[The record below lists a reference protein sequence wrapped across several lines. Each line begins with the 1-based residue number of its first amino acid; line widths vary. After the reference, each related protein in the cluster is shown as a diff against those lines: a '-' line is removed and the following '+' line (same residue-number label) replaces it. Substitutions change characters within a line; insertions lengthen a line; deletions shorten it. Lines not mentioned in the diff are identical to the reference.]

1 MCDAVQPSRAPVTG
15 RDLIEWGYKPAPWF
29 AQALAAANA
38 ATGED
43 PRTVVARF
51 VPAEPVR
58 IPLRP
63 EDALAYRLNIRA
75 ETDDER
81 ANVAAVEAHMRVLMR
96 TPTLVAGAVMP
107 DACPSSPTI
116 GTIPVG
122 AVVAARD
129 AIHPGFHSADIC
141 CSMAATI
148 FAEGDG
154 TRLLDAGM
162 AISHFGAGGRAP
174 QARWTPP
181 ADVMERFEGNRFL
194 SRLTDLAVAH
204 FGTQGDGNHFFFV
217 GRLASTG
224 HLALV
229 THHGSR
235 APGAHLYKAGMAL
248 AEATRQALSP
258 ETAPQNAWIVADS
271 AQGEAYWSALQ
282 IVRAWTKA
290 NHFAIHDA
298 IAQALGLK
306 RVHRFWNEHNFVF
319 RRSDGL
325 FYHAKGAT
333 PAFRDY
339 ADDAS
344 GQTLIPLNMAEPVL
358 IAEGLDARNGLGFA
372 PHGAGR
378 NASRKATLRRHGD
391 RPEAEIVAQETK
403 GIDARFYCGVPD
415 VSELPSAYKSA
426 ASVRAQIADYGL
438 ARIVDR
444 IEPLGAIMA
453 GDVMRNAP
461 WRLAKERR
469 RAARA
474 TQAEE

>member
-1 MCDAVQPSRAPVTG
+1 MTDDAQSSRAPITG
-15 RDLIEWGYKPAPWF
+15 RDLIAWGHTPGPWF
-29 AQALAAANA
+29 ALALAAANA
-38 ATGED
+38 APHED
-43 PRTVVARF
+43 PRALVQRF
-51 VPAEPVR
+51 APPTPVR
-58 IPLRP
+58 IPLRAP
-63 EDALAYRLNIRA
+63 DALAHRMNIRA
-75 ETDDER
+75 ATEDER
-81 ANVAAVEAHMRVLMR
+81 VNVAAVDAHMRVLMR
-96 TPTLVAGAVMP
+96 TPTLVAGATMP
-107 DACPSSPTI
+107 DACPSGAKI

-122 AVVAARD
+122 GVVAARD

-141 CSMAATI
+141 CSMAATF
-148 FAEGDG
+148 FAEGDA

-162 AISHFGAGGRAP
+162 AISHFGPGGRAP
-174 QARWTPP
+174 QARWSPP
-181 ADVMERFEGNRFL
+181 AQVMERFAANRFL
-194 SRLTDLAVAH
+194 RGLSDLAVAH

-224 HLALV
+224 ALALV

-235 APGAHLYKAGMAL
+235 GPGARLYKAGMEV
-248 AEATRQALSP
+248 AEATRLKLSP

-298 IAQALGLK
+298 IAEALGLK

-358 IAEGLDARNGLGFA
+358 IAEGLDAPDGLGFA

-378 NASRKATLRRHGD
+378 NASRTATLRGHGD
-391 RPEAEIVAQETK
+391 RPQAEIVAQETR
-403 GIDARFYCGVPD
+403 GIDARFFCGAPD
-415 VSELPSAYKSA
+415 LSELPSAYKSA
-426 ASVRAQIADYGL
+426 ASVRAQIAEFGL

-444 IEPLGAIMA
+444 VDPIGAIMA
-453 GDVMRNAP
+453 GDVTRHAP

-474 TQAEE
+474 AQGEG